1 MKNKSRNRRSACK
14 SKYQKPT
21 ATDDDIRELSEEIM
35 ETWWKKKQYDFAKGG
50 HAGPRVRPYQTKIL
64 SNC

>member
-1 MKNKSRNRRSACK
+1 M
-14 SKYQKPT
+14 KYQKPT